1 MRLRV
6 KESLKGSS
14 GTFPRTSV
22 SGLIAFLKWCHLIP
36 FSKKASTP
44 RVGGGEKSLRKS
56 FRLDFCR
63 VCPPPPYWLMRLFTF
78 GSG

>member
-1 MRLRV
+1 MTRELHDFG
-6 KESLKGSS
+6 KEMGIV
-14 GTFPRTSV
+14 G
-22 SGLIAFLKWCHLIP
+22 GEWCHLIP